1 MFNQDYLVY
10 GILLAGVAGSIAAR
24 KLTIAGAIC
33 GGAIG
38 LFIYK
43 GTGYA
48 GLAMLVAFFIL
59 GTVATSWQRDL
70 KQALGAAEKNK
81 GKRTAGQVLANGGL
95 GAAFGLLA
103 WLWPQEVVLLRLL
116 TAAALASA
124 TADTLS
130 SELGMVYGRRFY
142 HILTMQEGTPGT
154 DGIVSTEGTVIGAV
168 GAAII
173 ALIFGLGYGWSWKVL
188 WIICAANVGN
198 FADSALGATLER
210 RNIINNDTVNFLNT
224 LTAAIVVYMISTF

>member
-1 MFNQDYLVY
+1 MFNYDYLVY

-24 KLTIAGAIC
+24 KLTVAGAIC
-33 GGAIG
+33 GGLIG

-43 GTGYA
+43 GAAYA
-48 GLAMLVAFFIL
+48 GLAMLIAFFIL
-59 GTVATSWQRDL
+59 GTAATSWQRDF

-95 GAAFGLLA
+95 AAVFGLLA
-103 WLWPQEVVLLRLL
+103 WLLPQETVLLRLL
-116 TAAALASA
+116 AAAALASA

-142 HILTMQEGTPGT
+142 HVLTLQEGTPGA
-154 DGIVSTEGTVIGAV
+154 DGIVSTEGTIIGAA

-173 ALIFGLGYGWSWKVL
+173 ALIYGLGYGWSWNVL
-188 WIICAANVGN
+188 WIIFAANAGN

-210 RNIINNDTVNFLNT
+210 RNVINNNTVNFLNT